1 MADVKKGDHVIVTAT
16 HNTDETLTATRIGVG
31 KNGLVPPM

>member
-1 MADVKKGDHVIVTAT
+1 VRQPDGSLAT
-16 HNTDETLTATRIGVG
+16 SRILVG